1 MRKLIPPQKR
11 TKINNIYLLSTKNA
25 YIGGISNPFVELVIT
40 LFHREFCIMI
50 IRFTKDKNY
59 LYPALTLLA
68 SLGLFLALSMLGPFM
83 HTTIENKNFLALHT
97 VFEFIS
103 ILFSFSIFTLVFYTY
118 TENAN
123 SRSVLL
129 AFIFLTIGTI
139 DTFHTLYYEGMPE
152 FFTPS
157 CACKATAFWI
167 ISRLIMSVGFL
178 LAVILNKD
186 KSSRISRW
194 FIPVLSLLVSSAVFY
209 LVIFRQ
215 DIVPEFYI
223 EGQGLTPLKI
233 YAEYVVIF
241 LQVVT
246 AALHFREYSQTGNR
260 SSIIFSTAF
269 IISIFSELCF
279 TLYVSVYDLYNF
291 MGHIYKIISYSV
303 MFNVLFI
310 QNVRLPYQKL
320 KEADLILKNHAKTL
334 EREVSRARDQI
345 FDTNKKLYRDIEYA
359 REIQQSMLPGRKL
372 GFGEVEF
379 LSSLIPNQMLSG
391 DFYNV
396 FEIDDS
402 NIGVYVVDVSGHG
415 ISSAIMTIFL
425 DRTLLSNKLD
435 PYKQQL
441 LLSPAQVLDDLF
453 SLYNNSNFPA
463 EMYMLMFYGVFNRT
477 TGEFTYSSAGL
488 NTQPLYMSGQK
499 ITVLECDTAFPICK
513 MGKFIQPSFRNS
525 ILKLNPG
532 DRIFIYSDGLTEA
545 MNREEM
551 PFTEE
556 RLMGI
561 LRRNRT
567 LSAEELFYEVFDRF
581 TCFVL
586 DRKLEDDVTLML
598 IQC

>member
-1 MRKLIPPQKR
+1 MVFLI
-11 TKINNIYLLSTKNA
+11 
-25 YIGGISNPFVELVIT
+25 
-40 LFHREFCIMI
+40 
-50 IRFTKDKNY
+50 
-59 LYPALTLLA
+59 
-68 SLGLFLALSMLGPFM
+68 LGMLGPFM
-83 HTTIENKNFLALHT
+83 HTTIENKNFLALHI

-118 TENAN
+118 KENSN
-123 SRSVLL
+123 SRSILL

-139 DTFHTLYYEGMPE
+139 DTFHTLYYKGMPE

-157 CACKATAFWI
+157 CAFKATAFWV
-167 ISRLIMSVGFL
+167 ISRLIMSAGFL
-178 LAVILNKD
+178 LAVIISGD
-186 KSSRISRW
+186 KPFRISRW
-194 FIPVLSLLVSSAVFY
+194 FVPVMSLLVSAAVFY
-209 LVIFRQ
+209 LVVFRR
-215 DIVPEFYI
+215 DLVPEFYI

-233 YAEYVVIF
+233 YAEYAIIS
-241 LQVVT
+241 LQVIT
-246 AALHFREYSQTGNR
+246 AALSIHEYSRTGNR
-260 SSIIFSTAF
+260 SPIIFATAL

-279 TLYVSVYDLYNF
+279 TLYISVYDLYNF

-359 REIQQSMLPGRKL
+359 REIQQSMLPEKKL
-372 GFGEVEF
+372 DFGEVEF
-379 LSSLIPNQMLSG
+379 FSSLIPNQMLSG

-396 FEIDDS
+396 FEIDDN

-415 ISSAIMTIFL
+415 ISSAIMTIFA
-425 DRTLLSNKLD
+425 DRTILTNKLD

-441 LLSPAQVLDDLF
+441 LLSPAQVLNDLF
-453 SLYNNSNFPA
+453 SLYNSSNFPA
-463 EMYMLMFYGVFNRT
+463 EMYMLMFYGVFNRI

-488 NTQPLYMSGQK
+488 NTQPLYISGPE
-499 ITVLECDTAFPICK
+499 ITALECDSAFPICK
-513 MGKFIQPSFRNS
+513 MGKFIQPSFKNS

-545 MNREEM
+545 VNREEM

-561 LRRNRT
+561 LRRNHT
-567 LSAEELFYEVFDRF
+567 LSAEELFYEIFDRF

-586 DRKLEDDVTLML
+586 DKKLEDDVTLML